1 MSAPYNPLYHRNT
14 VSKLIQKIMA
24 AQSLLALFPTGSS
37 KKQYREAVK
46 QLHPDLCTEPMAE
59 EALIRLNE
67 LRMKH
72 EKGIVITDDAGSIW
86 TQNKEA
92 IFRGDLGLLRTSIQ
106 NYQHLKHL
114 KSEAAQHFTLYL
126 PQHMEM
132 TDILKAEFPFR
143 AIPLHSL
150 ELPQEH
156 VNWVLSRL
164 LELVAWLAQ
173 EGFVHGGINPRSIFI
188 LPETHGI
195 VLTSFYHMKK
205 VGDRLTAISAAY
217 QHWYPKQVFT
227 EKRASSLIDLECC
240 KRTAAYLLGD
250 KSGLGVKLK
259 KSHLGEYIDFL
270 LDRHEN
276 AYTCYDEYRKL
287 LQRHFEPRFVPL
299 AL

>member
-1 MSAPYNPLYHRNT
+1 MSAPYNPLYRRNNIHG
-14 VSKLIQKIMA
+14 LIQKIRS
-24 AQSLLALFPTGSS
+24 AQSLLGLFPTGNI

-67 LRMKH
+67 LRLKH
-72 EKGIVITDDAGSIW
+72 EKGIVITDDAGSVW
-86 TQNKEA
+86 TQRKEA
-92 IFRGDLGLLRTSIQ
+92 IFRGELDLLNNSYQ
-106 NYQHLKHL
+106 NYQRLKHL
-114 KSEAAQHFTLYL
+114 KSQAAQHFQLYL
-126 PQHMEM
+126 PERMVM
-132 TDILKAEFPFR
+132 TDVLSVEFPFR
-143 AIPLHSL
+143 ALPLHSL

-164 LELVAWLAQ
+164 LELVAWFAQ

-195 VLTSFYHMKK
+195 ALTSFYHMKR
-205 VGDRLTAISAAY
+205 VGGRLSTISAAY
-217 QHWYPKQVFT
+217 RNWYPKTVFSD
-227 EKRASSLIDLECC
+227 KRASTLIDLECC

-250 KSGLGVKLK
+250 KSGAGVKLK
-259 KSHLGEYIDFL
+259 KTHLGAYIDFL

-287 LQRHFEPRFVPL
+287 LAAHFEARFVPL

>member
-14 VSKLIQKIMA
+14 ISQLIQKIMA
-24 AQSLLALFPTGSS
+24 AQSLLALFPNGNV
-37 KKQYREAVK
+37 KKLYREAVK
-46 QLHPDLCTEPMAE
+46 QLHPDLCSEPEAK
-59 EALIRLNE
+59 EALIHLNE
-67 LRMKH
+67 LRLKH
-72 EKGIVITDDAGSIW
+72 EKGIVIMDDAGSIW
-86 TQNKEA
+86 TQRKEA
-92 IFRGDLGLLRTSIQ
+92 IFRGELSLLQTSYQ

-114 KSEAAQHFTLYL
+114 KSEAAQHFHLYL
-126 PQHMEM
+126 PEQMDI
-132 TDILKAEFPFR
+132 TDVLQVEFPFR

-150 ELPQEH
+150 ELPQDH

-173 EGFVHGGINPRSIFI
+173 EGWVHGGINPRSIFI

-195 VLTSFYHMKK
+195 VVSSFYHMKK
-205 VGDRLTAISAAY
+205 VGDRLTSVSAAY
-217 QHWYPKQVFT
+217 QNWYPKQVFRD
-227 EKRASSLIDLECC
+227 KRASLLIDLECC

-259 KSHLGEYIDFL
+259 KTHLGAYIDFL

>member
-1 MSAPYNPLYHRNT
+1 MSAPHNPLYHRNT
-14 VSKLIQKIMA
+14 VHTLIQKIISA
-24 AQSLLALFPTGSS
+24 PSLLSLFPAGNI
-37 KKQYREAVK
+37 KKHYREAVK

-67 LRMKH
+67 LRLKH

-86 TQNKEA
+86 TQKKEA
-92 IFRGDLGLLRTSIQ
+92 IFRGELDLLSTSNQ
-106 NYQHLKHL
+106 NYQRLKHL
-114 KSEAAQHFTLYL
+114 KSSAAQHFQLYL
-126 PQHMEM
+126 PARMEM
-132 TDILKAEFPFR
+132 TDVLAVEFPFR
-143 AIPLHSL
+143 AVPLHSL

-164 LELVAWLAQ
+164 LELLAWLAQ

-195 VLTSFYHMKK
+195 VLTSFYHMKR
-205 VGDRLTAISAAY
+205 VGDRLSSISAAY
-217 QHWYPKQVFT
+217 RNWYPKDVFSD
-227 EKRASSLIDLECC
+227 KRASTLIDLECC

-250 KSGLGVKLK
+250 KSGAGIKLK
-259 KSHLGEYIDFL
+259 KTHLGAYIDFL

-276 AYTCYDEYRKL
+276 AYACYDEYRNL